1 MRMLS
6 EKIFPLCEKSVMK
19 EIEKELKD
27 WPVMPMEGDT
37 TGVTHRTAVNG
48 GNNPTSTYYKTQ
60 KSGEAKGSATQ
71 NANGSAID
79 KKQPVATRRQG
90 QAVGNS

>member
-1 MRMLS
+1 M
-6 EKIFPLCEKSVMK
+6 
-19 EIEKELKD
+19 
-27 WPVMPMEGDT
+27 PVEGDA
-37 TGVTHRTAVNG
+37 TGVTHRNAVNN
-48 GNNPTSTYYKTQ
+48 GNSPTSTFYKTQ

-79 KKQPVATRRQG
+79 KKQPVATRSQG